1 MGSWQSAADCE
12 ALFRQHQGYLS
23 LDKKYHLEVAWL
35 AMVQDSFNAAP
46 LKASSSRSMHTVI
59 KTLAVCTRL

>member
-1 MGSWQSAADCE
+1 MSAEVGSWQTAADCE

-23 LDKKYHLEVAWL
+23 LDKKYHVGIAWL

-46 LKASSSRSMHTVI
+46 LKVR
-59 KTLAVCTRL
+59 VC